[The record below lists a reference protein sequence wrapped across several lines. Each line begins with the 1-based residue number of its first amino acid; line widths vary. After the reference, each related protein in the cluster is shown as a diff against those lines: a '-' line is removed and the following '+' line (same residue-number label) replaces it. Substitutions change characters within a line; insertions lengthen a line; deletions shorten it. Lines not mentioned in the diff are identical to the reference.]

1 MNKSTVILYT
11 LLSSLTCI
19 PAAHAATWTNAN
31 GNGDWFDAGNWLEGV
46 VPTSGK
52 HVSTTDDY
60 AVIGSDYT
68 QGSFYASGMNVEVN
82 SGGRISVGSGGDIAT
97 VGENAGNKSS
107 LVINDGGRVELTLS
121 ESYPSKTRLKFYIG
135 LNEGSEGVVTVNT
148 GGSFYIG
155 NGGLSETTH
164 AGVLLIGQGGKG
176 TLNVFGGDV
185 DVRNAWLGASTAN
198 GYGEANVTAG
208 AFKARTNLNIGNNYA
223 ALGVVNVSGTGLVQG
238 MYVAIGN
245 QGEATGIV
253 NVSGNGTFTGTSR
266 IRLGSE
272 TGSKGT
278 LNVTDNAR
286 AGSSSIYV
294 AYATA
299 TGEYS
304 QGEGTINLD
313 KEATLAVNS
322 LYIGNGGTGTLNIN
336 SADAV
341 IERYSG
347 TGEVAIR
354 SGTVAAANGI
364 INFNHATGHQA
375 FTHAIGVSTG
385 NKLKVVQNGA
395 GTTTLSGNSNYV
407 NGTWLNRGK
416 VIAAH
421 DKALGNGTLYLKG
434 GTFEMATGTM
444 TLHTG
449 AVDIETG
456 TMVLA
461 NNQVDKV
468 SLTDT
473 FTMGGGSMSLDIFSL
488 AALDYDQ
495 VLGAGGVL
503 ALSGGVINLSGFAGF
518 EGTGDV
524 GNQYD
529 VFSGFAALGSE
540 IVDGQGGVAIN
551 GYDKSRWTAKIATNG
566 TLYFEA
572 VTPIPEPAS
581 AALLGFAL
589 AGAAWRRRRG

>member
-1 MNKSTVILYT
+1 MNKSTVLLFT
-11 LLSSLTCI
+11 LLSAI
-19 PAAHAATWTNAN
+19 PAYSATWTNAT
-31 GNGDWFDAGNWLEGV
+31 GNGDWFDAGNWAEGV

-52 HVSTTDDY
+52 HLSTTDDY
-60 AVIGSDYT
+60 AMIGADYT
-68 QGSFYASGMNVEVN
+68 QANFYATGINVQIN
-82 SGGRISVGSGGDIAT
+82 SGGIVSVSGSGDNAT
-97 VGENAGNKSS
+97 VGENSGNKGSMI
-107 LVINDGGRVELTLS
+107 INDGGRFEMTFA
-121 ESYPSKTRLKFYIG
+121 EAYPSKTRLKFYIG

-148 GGSFYIG
+148 GGSFYIA
-155 NGGLSETTH
+155 NGGVGETTH

-208 AFKARTNLNIGNNYA
+208 TFKARTNLNIGNNYA

-266 IRLGSE
+266 IHLGSE
-272 TGSKGT
+272 TGSKGI
-278 LNVTDNAR
+278 LNVTDDGK
-286 AGSSSIYV
+286 AGSGTIYV
-294 AYATA
+294 ANAVAKDGY
-299 TGEYS
+299 GPG
-304 QGEGTINLD
+304 QGTINLD
-313 KEATLAVNS
+313 GRGTLAVNT
-322 LYIGNGGTGTLNIN
+322 LYLGYNGTGTLNIN

-347 TGEVAIR
+347 TGAIGIR
-354 SGTVAAANGI
+354 SGTSATASGI
-364 INFNHATGHQA
+364 INFNHTTGHFALAQ
-375 FTHAIGVSTG
+375 AIGVSTG
-385 NKLKVVQNGA
+385 NKIKVVQDGA

-416 VIAAH
+416 IIAAH
-421 DKALGNGTLYLKG
+421 DKALGNGMLYLKG

-449 AVDIETG
+449 GVDIETG
-456 TMVLA
+456 TMALA
-461 NNQVDKV
+461 NSQVDKV
-468 SLTDT
+468 TLTDT
-473 FTMGGGSMSLDIFSL
+473 FTMGGGAMSLDIFSL

-495 VLGAGGVL
+495 VLGAGGAL
-503 ALSGGVINLSGFAGF
+503 ALTGGVINLSGFTGF
-518 EGTGDV
+518 EGTDEL
-524 GNQYD
+524 GNQYH

-540 IVDGQGGVAIN
+540 IVDGEGGVTIN
-551 GYDKSRWTAKIATNG
+551 GYDKSKWLAKIATDG

-581 AALLGFAL
+581 AGLLGFAL